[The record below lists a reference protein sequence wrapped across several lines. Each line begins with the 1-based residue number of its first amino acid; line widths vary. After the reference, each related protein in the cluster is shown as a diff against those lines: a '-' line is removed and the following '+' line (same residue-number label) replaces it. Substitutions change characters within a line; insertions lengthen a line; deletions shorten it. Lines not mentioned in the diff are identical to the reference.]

1 MSLSRL
7 VWITPRRVTAAA
19 VLVAVFASGWYL
31 GQPVRLP
38 ACDAPMKTVR
48 YSDYLAADG
57 VGDCDEK
64 PRLLAW
70 LTGNLR

>member
-1 MSLSRL
+1 MPVPRFA
-7 VWITPRRVTAAA
+7 WINPRRVRAAA
-19 VLVAVFASGWYL
+19 VLAAVFASGWYL

-38 ACDAPMKTVR
+38 ECEAPMKPVR
-48 YSDYLAADG
+48 YSNYLAADLPRRCE
-57 VGDCDEK
+57 DK